1 MYGFKYSGFLEECKG
16 RWRGI
21 IGHRK
26 YKPDHTIS
34 SPVSLVS
41 YTCLPHVE
49 KTGVRFYEHLFFVD
63 FYNLRKLVLPVLCD
77 FSHLT
82 IDFAYIGAILP
93 HIKKKCYLFFTNF
106 FVKIGDYRIKLERRK
121 DFEGQICGQN
131 PAEFDKNIRIGGKI
145 RRDCLGSDSWSYT
158 SKSLVFQ
165 ILFCRFRR
173 L

>member
-1 MYGFKYSGFLEECKG
+1 MEGNHRSQEVQIRSYGFFSGILGFIYL
-16 RWRGI
+16 
-21 IGHRK
+21 
-26 YKPDHTIS
+26 S
-34 SPVSLVS
+34 A
-41 YTCLPHVE
+41 HVQ
-49 KTGVRFYEHLFFVD
+49 KTGVRFCEHLFFVD
-63 FYNLRKLVLPVLCD
+63 FYNLRKLVLPVLSD
-77 FSHLT
+77 FSHLA

-106 FVKIGDYRIKLERRK
+106 FVKIGDCRIKLERRK

-173 L
+173 LQKSAKSFDTYNYK